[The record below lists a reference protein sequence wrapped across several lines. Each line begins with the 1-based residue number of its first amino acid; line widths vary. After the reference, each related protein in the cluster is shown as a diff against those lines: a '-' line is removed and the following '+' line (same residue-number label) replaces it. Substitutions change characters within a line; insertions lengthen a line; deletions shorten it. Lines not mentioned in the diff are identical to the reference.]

1 MEDNLQCVMSPV
13 LASVKMMLDDT
24 KISAE
29 KLIAGAL
36 YNSEVFGSALKE
48 TLKDYGFKEVLG
60 TTVRNSEEVR
70 KVTENADVLITAVGV
85 PLFIK
90 DSMIKNDAVIID
102 IGIAKIDD
110 KVCGDVDPD
119 SVKDKASFISPVP
132 GGVGP
137 LTIAFLFQNVLSIY
151 KNKKTA

>member
-1 MEDNLQCVMSPV
+1 
-13 LASVKMMLDDT
+13 
-24 KISAE
+24 
-29 KLIAGAL
+29 
-36 YNSEVFGSALKE
+36 
-48 TLKDYGFKEVLG
+48 
-60 TTVRNSEEVR
+60 
-70 KVTENADVLITAVGV
+70 
-85 PLFIK
+85 
-90 DSMIKNDAVIID
+90 MIKNDAVIID
-102 IGIAKIDD
+102 IGIAKVGN

>member
-1 MEDNLQCVMSPV
+1 V

-24 KISAE
+24 KITAE
-29 KLIAGAL
+29 KLVAGTL
-36 YNSEVFGSALKE
+36 YNSEIFGGALKE
-48 TLKDYGFKEVLG
+48 ILKEYGFREVIG
-60 TTVRNSEEVR
+60 TATR
-70 KVTENADVLITAVGV
+70 KADEIKKITEKSDVLITAVGV

-90 DSMIKNDAVIID
+90 DNMIKDKAVIID
-102 IGIAKIDD
+102 IGITKVGD
-110 KVCGDVDPD
+110 KVCGDVDAD